1 MNEIKEN
8 GFIQINDYLSE
19 DRLIETET
27 VITKLYI
34 SQALKIEEY
43 RKLALSLQKNT
54 SLSNKDKL
62 TSIFEAMEVNDKEAL
77 YQVQNLFPSSQ
88 FARKI
93 FNEKF
98 LLLCAQYMNVSDVN
112 LLLLD
117 GPGIF
122 INRPNTDRLKY
133 KWHSEAHYYPKR
145 RNFLNVWFPI
155 FGDKT
160 KDNGTMSLKVKS
172 HKKDFPFSEYSGYN
186 KDTENKANFFQQYEI
201 PSNLL
206 ASYDEHFCEI
216 KRGGIVFFDRSL
228 VHRSNNN
235 ISADYSLAV
244 VARIWEHSND
254 LTLSGRLATTP
265 YGGDLGR
272 SNMFVESS

>member
-1 MNEIKEN
+1 MSEIKKN
-8 GFIQINDYLSE
+8 GFIQINDYFSDGELT
-19 DRLIETET
+19 ETES
-27 VITKLYI
+27 VVTKLYI

-235 ISADYSLAV
+235 PSANYSFAFY
-244 VARIWEHSND
+244 ARIWEHSND
-254 LTLSGRLATTP
+254 LTLSGSLTATP
-265 YGGDLGR
+265 YGGDIGR
-272 SNMFVESS
+272 ANMFVENS